1 MAMCYQK
8 QGQLEECALCL
19 ETTLDH
25 LGTDYA
31 IIKNQSM
38 AMRVFKIKLEAKL
51 RLQFCAILS

>member
-25 LGTDYA
+25 LGSDYA

-51 RLQFCAILS
+51 RL

>member
-1 MAMCYQK
+1 MCYQK

-25 LGTDYA
+25 LGSDYA
-31 IIKNQSM
+31 TEKGQTLAVRIYKL
-38 AMRVFKIKLEAKL
+38 KLEVRL